1 MKYGLILYKETDNLG
16 DDIQSYAAMQ
26 FLPRVD
32 YVIDREALDEF
43 VPDKKEYVATIMN
56 GWYLHKKTHFPF
68 TPYIHPLLISMHFTE
83 NDLITK
89 RGYEFLDG
97 YTKDFLKPYG
107 KIGCRDLVTEEVL
120 KEKGY
125 DTYFSGCMTLTLDQI
140 GKKKVDNYICVIDM
154 KEEIVEKIHTL
165 FPEYEIKIMSHWL
178 KPEESA
184 SMTLEKRIDRVK
196 EYLTIYQ
203 NAKLI
208 ITDRLH
214 CALPALALETPV
226 ALIYYDYNADR
237 LSTFKDYV
245 TYYSEGEFMELSR
258 EELLKLKNPTYY
270 KKIRKSLKE
279 TVSNFIKES
288 EILKLDI
295 KKLPDVKIYQE
306 FVKREQHTTKLFT
319 DQIKALQDELAET
332 KKQAQDREKELYDT
346 IVSMDKEIARL
357 YPFEQEINELNYQ
370 RTFRMY
376 KKYYNYRKKKVSKKL
391 PRGGLIRY
399 PFYLTWLK
407 EEISLLFFDGYFS
420 YILL

>member
-1 MKYGLILYKETDNLG
+1 MVESWDTVKYGLILYKETDNLG

-32 YVIDREALDEF
+32 YVIDREAMDEF

-97 YTKDFLKPYG
+97 YTKEFLKPYG
-107 KIGCRDLVTEEVL
+107 KIGCRDLVTESVL

-125 DTYFSGCMTLTLDQI
+125 DTYFSGCMTLTLDQL
-140 GKKKVDNYICVIDM
+140 GKKKVENYICVIDM
-154 KEEIVEKIHTL
+154 KEEIVEKVHTL
-165 FPEYEIKIMSHWL
+165 FPEYEIKVMSHWL

-184 SMTLEKRIDRVK
+184 SMTLEERMDRVK

-279 TVSNFIKES
+279 KVSTFVKET
-288 EILKLDI
+288 ENLKLDV
-295 KKLPDVKIYQE
+295 KKLPDVKTYQE
-306 FVKREQHTTKLFT
+306 LVKREQHTTKLFT
-319 DQIKALQDELAET
+319 DQIKALQEQLAET
-332 KKQAQDREKELYDT
+332 KEKAEAREKELYDT

-357 YPFEQEINELNYQ
+357 YPFEQEVKELNYQ

-391 PRGGLIRY
+391 PRRGG
-399 PFYLTWLK
+399 
-407 EEISLLFFDGYFS
+407 
-420 YILL
+420 

>member
-1 MKYGLILYKETDNLG
+1 
-16 DDIQSYAAMQ
+16 
-26 FLPRVD
+26 
-32 YVIDREALDEF
+32 
-43 VPDKKEYVATIMN
+43 
-56 GWYLHKKTHFPF
+56 
-68 TPYIHPLLISMHFTE
+68 
-83 NDLITK
+83 
-89 RGYEFLDG
+89 
-97 YTKDFLKPYG
+97 
-107 KIGCRDLVTEEVL
+107 
-120 KEKGY
+120 
-125 DTYFSGCMTLTLDQI
+125 
-140 GKKKVDNYICVIDM
+140 
-154 KEEIVEKIHTL
+154 
-165 FPEYEIKIMSHWL
+165 MSHWL

-184 SMTLEKRIDRVK
+184 SMSLEERMDRVK

-288 EILKLDI
+288 ETLKLDI

-332 KKQAQDREKELYDT
+332 QKQAQEREKELYDT

-357 YPFEQEINELNYQ
+357 YPFEQEVKELNYQ
-370 RTFRMY
+370 RTFRIY
-376 KKYYNYRKKKVSKKL
+376 KKYYNYRKKKVSKKF
-391 PRGGLIRY
+391 PRGGVN
-399 PFYLTWLK
+399 
-407 EEISLLFFDGYFS
+407 
-420 YILL
+420 